1 MTMDVL
7 FALNV
12 EQGISQDEKN
22 SDQRILPPGY
32 NFFFFGVAL
41 INTMILLIWVNFLVQ
56 LRATDS
62 ADIPRVRP

>member
-1 MTMDVL
+1 MRKIQIRGFFLSAIT
-7 FALNV
+7 
-12 EQGISQDEKN
+12 
-22 SDQRILPPGY
+22 
-32 NFFFFGVAL
+32 FFFGVTL

>member
-1 MTMDVL
+1 MRKIQIRG
-7 FALNV
+7 FF
-12 EQGISQDEKN
+12 
-22 SDQRILPPGY
+22 LPAIT
-32 NFFFFGVAL
+32 FFFFGVAL

>member
-1 MTMDVL
+1 MTIDVF

-22 SDQRILPPGY
+22 SDQRILPLGY
-32 NFFFFGVAL
+32 NFFFGVTL

>member
-1 MTMDVL
+1 MVTIDVF

-22 SDQRILPPGY
+22 SDQRILPLGY
-32 NFFFFGVAL
+32 NFFFGVTL